1 MKDKKKSGA
10 FLPKKHLVLIGAGKI
25 GCGYLADLFESAGYS
40 LTFLVHT
47 PEKTQK
53 MREQGYYTLFITK
66 ESSPKTSKRRI
77 SGYEAFCTKTER
89 EQCIQALCQTNY
101 ASVHTYPGA
110 FEDICDLLA
119 AAIQRRF
126 AQGNQQPLDVLL
138 CVNVTDAY
146 EQFDSG
152 IQKRLTPEQ
161 QAYYRQ
167 HVGLVRTLTYRG
179 GYLPRPD
186 MLQEDELAVWASDY
200 PDLPVDRDA
209 FRGEIPKGVN
219 LRLMDKM
226 EARAVAKVW
235 CGNVRSCILAM
246 MSAKYGFRYTNQ
258 GAEVPY
264 IRMCVEAG
272 KEEATRAILLEYGMT
287 REELE
292 AGARERGQQDWLAG
306 MRESGA
312 KDAVFRVAND
322 PIRKLARKDRLT
334 GPALCCLKHGIVPY
348 FLTRAVAYAL
358 CYCHPDDPASMEL
371 AAYQKEHGVREAIIR
386 YCQIDPAQEKEN
398 FFLQMVLGHYRE
410 ISGKEAENREK
421 GL

>member
-1 MKDKKKSGA
+1 MAKFAKKA
-10 FLPKKHLVLIGAGKI
+10 VLIGAGNI
-25 GCGYLADLFESAGYS
+25 GKGYLADLFESAGYS

-47 PEKTQK
+47 QEKTQK

-77 SGYEAFCTKTER
+77 SGYEAFCTQTER

-146 EQFDSG
+146 EQFDAG
-152 IQKRLTPEQ
+152 ISKRLTPEQ

-200 PDLPVDRDA
+200 PDLPSWDSDRSSLPAPLSSPSGFPDIKTA
-209 FRGEIPKGVN
+209 YRG
-219 LRLMDKM
+219 
-226 EARAVAKVW
+226 
-235 CGNVRSCILAM
+235 
-246 MSAKYGFRYTNQ
+246 Y
-258 GAEVPY
+258 
-264 IRMCVEAG
+264 
-272 KEEATRAILLEYGMT
+272 
-287 REELE
+287 
-292 AGARERGQQDWLAG
+292 
-306 MRESGA
+306 
-312 KDAVFRVAND
+312 
-322 PIRKLARKDRLT
+322 
-334 GPALCCLKHGIVPY
+334 
-348 FLTRAVAYAL
+348 
-358 CYCHPDDPASMEL
+358 
-371 AAYQKEHGVREAIIR
+371 
-386 YCQIDPAQEKEN
+386 
-398 FFLQMVLGHYRE
+398 
-410 ISGKEAENREK
+410 
-421 GL
+421 